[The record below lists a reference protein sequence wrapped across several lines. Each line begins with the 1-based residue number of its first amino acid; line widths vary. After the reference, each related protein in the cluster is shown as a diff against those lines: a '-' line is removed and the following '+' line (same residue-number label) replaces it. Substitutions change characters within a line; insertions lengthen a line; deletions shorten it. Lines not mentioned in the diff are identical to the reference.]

1 MNIITFETGEL
12 KEEKTSAWLAGFL
25 KFAQSIEVFEIL
37 EQVKVKMKEVDYTV
51 HQKIITLLLSIVIGC
66 RYTSD
71 INEKLVP
78 DTVAA
83 NILNMFRFP
92 DQSQINELIRRIDN
106 KGIEQIKNV
115 HHQLFMQNAQCLSST
130 GFVVVDIDQSGLI
143 ANGKTYEFAQ
153 KGYFCKKKNQKGY
166 QLSAAFCGGKSSE
179 TISMYLDSGN
189 NHCSARFDDLINDI
203 LIKLSDIRKDNRLI
217 LRMDSGYG
225 SDDNLINIK
234 NKIWFVG
241 KAYSTIRAATIAKS
255 IGEQE
260 WNEVNQRVDIC
271 ELTNAGTDM
280 LRYILVRTM
289 TRKGTFEYAM
299 LVSNIPSDKMSA
311 LEMFHFYNER
321 QTIEAFFKLCKNIY
335 HIKNLRTR
343 KFEGIQAFLWMVFI
357 THNLLSWF
365 KSTMLSDT
373 KLEGI
378 GTKTLVEKLGSIVAE
393 VRKVGD
399 TIRVILPQI
408 SVLVRKF
415 AECMQP
421 KYKQLSL
428 FSTS

>member
-1 MNIITFETGEL
+1 MNIITFETGEF

-25 KFAQSIEVFEIL
+25 KFAQSIGVLEIL

-51 HQKIITLLLSIVIGC
+51 HQKMITLLLSIVSGC

-83 NILNMFRFP
+83 NIVGMDRFP
-92 DQSQINELIRRIDN
+92 DQSQINELIRRVDHQ
-106 KGIEQIKNV
+106 GLEQFKHV

-143 ANGKTYEFAQ
+143 ANGKTYELVE
-153 KGYFCKKKNQKGY
+153 KGYFCKRKNQKGY
-166 QLSAAFCGGKSSE
+166 QLSAAFCGGKNSE

-189 NHCSARFDDLINDI
+189 HHCSGRFDDLINDI
-203 LIKLSDIRKDNRLI
+203 LAKLSDIRKDNRLI
-217 LRMDSGYG
+217 IRMDSGYG
-225 SDDNLINIK
+225 SDDNLLRIK
-234 NKIWFVG
+234 DKIWFVA
-241 KAYSTIRAATIAKS
+241 KAYSSARATKLAKTIS
-255 IGEQE
+255 EQD
-260 WNEVNQRVDIC
+260 WYEVDPFVDIY
-271 ELTNAGTDM
+271 ELPNKGTDG

-289 TRKGTFEYAM
+289 TRKGIFEYTM
-299 LVSNIPSDKMSA
+299 LVSNIPSAKMSA
-311 LEMFHFYNER
+311 LEMYYFYNKR
-321 QTIEAFFKLCKNIY
+321 QTIEAFFKTCKNIY

-373 KLEGI
+373 KLEGV

-393 VRKVGD
+393 VRKTGD

-408 SVLVRKF
+408 SVLARKF